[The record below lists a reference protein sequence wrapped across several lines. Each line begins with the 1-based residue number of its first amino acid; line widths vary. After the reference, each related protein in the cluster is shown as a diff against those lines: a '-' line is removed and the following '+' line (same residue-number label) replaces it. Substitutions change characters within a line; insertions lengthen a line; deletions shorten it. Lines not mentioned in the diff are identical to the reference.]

1 MYDLSMAKE
10 VTVSE
15 ARGSLAQ
22 IVDDVQGGEEVTLTR
37 HGRPVA
43 VVVRPDRLRVRLAD
57 AALADAEQVGQ
68 LLREARQAKLP
79 VEPRLTLEQGTA
91 LLADV
96 RASRQRR

>member
-1 MYDLSMAKE
+1 MYDLSMAKAF
-10 VTVSE
+10 TVSE

-91 LLADV
+91 LLADL